1 MCLPFLPVDE
11 ILPNFLE
18 ITENCPSHFIMFLKY
33 VDETFIRGKCIRHIA
48 RLNKSTYSKPKYEI
62 REWNL
67 FTRFKTEIELTTNV
81 QESINHRLSCCTYHG
96 SHPSLYNLAKLLI
109 DFDQRNSHFMTSH
122 IVNGLPEL
130 KKGKKFAKETNI

>member
-48 RLNKSTYSKPKYEI
+48 RLNKSTYSKPKYGI
-62 REWNL
+62 QEWIYL
-67 FTRFKTEIELTTNV
+67 PDLKR
-81 QESINHRLSCCTYHG
+81 
-96 SHPSLYNLAKLLI
+96 KLNEQLI
-109 DFDQRNSHFMTSH
+109 FMSQL
-122 IVNGLPEL
+122 I
-130 KKGKKFAKETNI
+130 ID